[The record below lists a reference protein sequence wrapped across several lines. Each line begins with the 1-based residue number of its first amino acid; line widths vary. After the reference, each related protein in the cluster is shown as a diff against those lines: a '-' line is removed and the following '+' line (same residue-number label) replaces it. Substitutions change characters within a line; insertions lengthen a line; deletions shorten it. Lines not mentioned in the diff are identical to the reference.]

1 MKIKMLGCS
10 AGIGGSLRTS
20 SCLLD
25 EDTLFDVGT
34 GAGELSLAELIGI
47 DHVFLTHA
55 HLDHAALLPML
66 ADAGG
71 GSRNRPVVVH
81 ALAETIAALREC
93 MFNGRLWPDYAA
105 LPSPERPYLRYEA
118 VEVGKVVDLDGRKIT
133 PLPAR
138 HAVPAAGYRIDS
150 GAASLVLSGDTTL
163 CEEFWTALERIE
175 NLECLV
181 METAFLNADAGRA
194 AIAGHMTADLLA
206 AGLSQLHRPVEV
218 YVTHLEPGREDQTM
232 AEIQAACGRFNVQRL
247 RQGQIF
253 EL

>member
-1 MKIKMLGCS
+1 MKIKVLGCS

-25 EDTLFDVGT
+25 EDILVDVGT

-55 HLDHAALLPML
+55 HLDHAGLLPLL

-71 GSRNRPVVVH
+71 GSRDRPVVVH

-93 MFNGRLWPDYAA
+93 MFNGRLWPDYAV

-118 VEVGKVVDLDGRKIT
+118 VKVGKTVALGGREIT
-133 PLPAR
+133 PLPAQ

-163 CEEFWTALERIE
+163 CDEFWAALDRIE
-175 NLECLV
+175 NLEYLV
-181 METAFLNADAGRA
+181 METACLNADAGLA

-206 AGLSQLHRPVEV
+206 AGLSRLHRPVEV
-218 YVTHLEPGREDQTM
+218 YVTHLEPGREDRAM
-232 AEIQAACGRFNVQRL
+232 AEIQAACGGFNVQRL
-247 RQGQIF
+247 RQGQVF